1 MHPYTFIYGKGKF
14 RLSIARYQLG
24 TIHCAAQLAAAPSSN
39 TTDVLSIVKE
49 ADGWTVRVQTTGP
62 DTVKFMFAS
71 NGLEKEVSFSSPGI
85 HVYKLSL

>member
-1 MHPYTFIYGKGKF
+1 
-14 RLSIARYQLG
+14 
-24 TIHCAAQLAAAPSSN
+24 
-39 TTDVLSIVKE
+39 
-49 ADGWTVRVQTTGP
+49 VRVQTTGP

>member
-1 MHPYTFIYGKGKF
+1 MF
-14 RLSIARYQLG
+14 RFSIARYHVVRIQ
-24 TIHCAAQLAAAPSSN
+24 CAGLLAAAPSSN